1 MSSTSD
7 SQPINTPS
15 TSTSPS
21 TDPTSTTPN
30 PLTTDSEWNSPGN
43 AYSPNSTSTPPTPPM
58 KLPNLSFLYR
68 LECNIARE
76 EINVGAPH
84 SAGII
89 RSIANIVDG
98 EVNGPRVKGRVLPLG
113 GADWATVV
121 EGTHVSPVISIA
133 CLVSLLLAIRI
144 LFYVAWHGLVDVDVD
159 VVRCF
164 DTVGDSVLTCLSLR
178 A

>member
-1 MSSTSD
+1 
-7 SQPINTPS
+7 
-15 TSTSPS
+15 
-21 TDPTSTTPN
+21 
-30 PLTTDSEWNSPGN
+30 
-43 AYSPNSTSTPPTPPM
+43 M

-98 EVNGPRVKGRVLPLG
+98 EVNGPRVKGTVLPLG

-121 EGTHVSPVISIA
+121 EGTHVSY
-133 CLVSLLLAIRI
+133 LV
-144 LFYVAWHGLVDVDVD
+144 
-159 VVRCF
+159 
-164 DTVGDSVLTCLSLR
+164 
-178 A
+178 